1 MTGNIN
7 NMDIFFRI
15 ASEINSTQDMDQ
27 LLKYVLNEVLDVFDI
42 HRGMIM
48 LLDSAGEHLLLKAHR
63 GIPANLLGVLQKSR
77 INDAPL
83 AARVFSTGEA
93 LVKSNINEID
103 ILYKALIKPE
113 EPFFFVYCPIKT
125 SQNVLGLMM
134 LQGPGFK
141 DFTANSK
148 MILLEAICNTLGEA
162 ITRSRKES
170 ESIYLARELELLQN
184 INAALNSTA
193 GLTEVLD
200 TITEGMIKVF
210 GYTGS
215 MIFLNATGDGVK
227 ITLGSFAYD
236 YTPGIIRKIEDLL
249 GFSLKGHVFE
259 PEQGDTINRLFH
271 EQLPYI
277 SNKISD
283 QIGLLFHKNI
293 MKKLAPVVA
302 NLLPVRSALSIPL
315 IMGEKVKGIL
325 IVASRQELDEDD
337 LTRVKAFAAQAAQAI
352 ETAQLFEN
360 EQRHAAELSALQ
372 TVSKSISSTLN
383 LTEIL
388 RNATRQMV
396 ELMHVDH
403 CGILT
408 FDEDR
413 ERGNVLADYPES
425 GATSESF
432 PLKGY
437 GAAERIIAVPKPLV
451 IEDTRHDPLMASVQD
466 TMLRLDIRSMLIL
479 PLIIKGKTVGSI
491 GLDSIGKQRIFQP
504 DEITL
509 AQTITDQISVA
520 IENARLFE
528 NEHRQKQVNE
538 TLLETNR
545 IISSTLELE
554 DVLKRILKQLKK
566 VINYQAASIWMVNE
580 ERNELYIKVTDGFG
594 GDTEKFHLRLDGEK
608 GVTVYT
614 ARAGILQ
621 YVPDTAKEKRY
632 VSRGINGGSELAVPL
647 KIKGKV
653 IGVLNLES
661 KETDAYCKEDLQ
673 LISTFASQT
682 SITIDN
688 ARLFE
693 AERSRRHFAET
704 LGKIARVVIST
715 LDLDSRMHLI
725 LKELRK
731 ILLFD
736 TVSILIFSGEEL
748 VLAATLGYEDEELV
762 SEELHRH
769 LKDSPLL
776 REIVR
781 THRSIKISDVR
792 KEKKWIWVPGAEQVR
807 SWIGMP
813 LIVRN
818 RVVGILSV
826 DKFQPGFFSKK
837 DVEIVQT
844 FTDQT
849 AAALDN
855 ARLYEEVKKSEER
868 FRYVMA
874 NTGDWVWE
882 IDAEGRYT
890 YSSPVVEQLLGYT
903 TQELL
908 GKHFFDFFCQ
918 EKREKLKI
926 TAFKKFQKG
935 GPFTSFINFNL
946 HKDGYMVILETSGT
960 PIFGPDGQVSGYR
973 GSYHDITARVK
984 AEEALAISE
993 RKYRTL
999 VQHANDWIWTLDRKG
1014 IFTFINQ
1021 EAEKAIGY
1029 KSENWLGKSF
1039 VPLILQD
1046 DLPRVQQAFADTL
1059 AGKTQT
1065 YEIHVHTRDGKV
1077 LTLSVNTA
1085 PIYEG
1090 ETITGTVSMG
1100 RDVSTQR
1107 QLEEQLREAQKM
1119 EALGTL
1125 AGGIAHDFN
1134 NILGGILG
1142 YTTFIKSELPQGSS
1156 MHREINSMISL
1167 VHRAAGLTRQL
1178 LGFARGGSYHIEPI
1192 NINHIIDEVLRLLSR
1207 TIDKAISIE
1216 PVLSPDLAAIEG
1228 DAGQIQ
1234 QMILNLCLNARDAMP
1249 KGGRLFIETKNVAID
1264 DSSGSIFPEMETG
1277 VYVKVSVSDTG
1288 SGMDPETKARIFDPF
1303 FSTKGGQ
1310 GSEKHSGLGL
1320 SMVYGIVKNHSG
1332 YIDVESEVG
1341 SGTTFKAYF
1350 PSTKREIAE
1359 AGRKL
1364 VTPIR
1369 GEETLLLVDDDETIL
1384 KISKRSLSKA
1394 GYKVLIANGGKE
1406 ALNIFGE
1413 RHKEIVLV
1421 ILDMI
1426 MPNTSGREVYKHLK
1440 KTDPE
1445 VRVLLSS
1452 GYSKDGQAQE
1462 LLDSGVQGFLQK
1474 PYEFSEFLQT
1484 IRQILDED

>member
-1 MTGNIN
+1 MTDNIN
-7 NMDIFFRI
+7 NMDLFFRI
-15 ASEINSTQDMDQ
+15 ASEISSSQDPDQ
-27 LLKYVLNEVLDVFDI
+27 LLKHVLNEVLDVFDI
-42 HRGMIM
+42 QQGMIM
-48 LLDSAGEHLLLKAHR
+48 LLDSTGEHLLLKAHR
-63 GIPANLLGVLQKSR
+63 GIPANLLRVLQKSR

-83 AARVFSTGEA
+83 AARVFSTGASFVE
-93 LVKSNINEID
+93 SNIDEID
-103 ILYKALIKPE
+103 TPYKALIKPG

-125 SQNVLGLMM
+125 SQYVLGLMI

-141 DFTANSK
+141 DFKASGD
-148 MILLEAICNTLGEA
+148 MVLLEAICKTLGEA
-162 ITRSRKES
+162 IKRSRKDS
-170 ESIYLARELELLQN
+170 ESIYLARELKLLQN
-184 INAALNSTA
+184 INAALNSTT

-200 TITEGMIKVF
+200 TIAEGMVKVF

-215 MIFLNATGDGVK
+215 LIFLDKKGDGAK
-227 ITLGSFAYD
+227 ITLESFAYD
-236 YTPGIIRKIEDLL
+236 YNPTIIRKIEGLL

-259 PEQGDTINRLFH
+259 PEKEDTIHLLFH

-277 SNKISD
+277 TNKISD
-283 QIGLLFHKNI
+283 QLGALFHKKI
-293 MKKLAPVVA
+293 LKKLAPTIA
-302 NLLPVRSALSIPL
+302 NLLPVRSALLIPL
-315 IMGEKVKGIL
+315 IMGKKVKGIL
-325 IVASRQELDEDD
+325 VVASRQELCENDVS
-337 LTRVKAFAAQAAQAI
+337 RVQAFATQASMAI
-352 ETAQLFEN
+352 ETARHHKD
-360 EQRHAAELSALQ
+360 EQRHAAELSAFQ

-383 LTEIL
+383 LAEIL

-396 ELMHVDH
+396 ELLQVDH
-403 CGILT
+403 CGILA

-413 ERGNVLADYPES
+413 ERGKVLADYPES

-432 PLKGY
+432 PLKGF

-466 TMLRLDIRSMLIL
+466 TMFRLDIRSMLIL
-479 PLIIKGKTVGSI
+479 PLVIKGKTIGSI
-491 GLDSIGKQRIFQP
+491 GLDAIGKQRIFQP

-509 AQTITDQISVA
+509 AQTITDQVSVA

-528 NEHRQKQVNE
+528 NEQSTRQ
-538 TLLETNR
+538 
-545 IISSTLELE
+545 
-554 DVLKRILKQLKK
+554 
-566 VINYQAASIWMVNE
+566 
-580 ERNELYIKVTDGFG
+580 
-594 GDTEKFHLRLDGEK
+594 
-608 GVTVYT
+608 
-614 ARAGILQ
+614 
-621 YVPDTAKEKRY
+621 
-632 VSRGINGGSELAVPL
+632 
-647 KIKGKV
+647 
-653 IGVLNLES
+653 
-661 KETDAYCKEDLQ
+661 
-673 LISTFASQT
+673 
-682 SITIDN
+682 
-688 ARLFE
+688 
-693 AERSRRHFAET
+693 FAEALST
-704 LGKIARVVIST
+704 VTRVVIST

-725 LKELRK
+725 LKELRQ

-748 VLAATLGYEDEELV
+748 VLGATLGYEDEELV
-762 SEELHRH
+762 REEMHQH
-769 LKDSPLL
+769 LKDSQLL

-781 THRSIKISDVR
+781 THRPIKISDVR
-792 KEKKWIWVPGAEQVR
+792 EEKKWIWVTGAEHVR
-807 SWIGMP
+807 SWIGVP

-837 DVEIVQT
+837 DVEIVQA
-844 FTDQT
+844 FTDQM

-874 NTGDWVWE
+874 NTGEWVWE

-890 YSSPVVEQLLGYT
+890 YSSPVVEQILGYT
-903 TQELL
+903 TQEIL
-908 GKHFFDFFCQ
+908 GKHLFDFFCP
-918 EKREKLKI
+918 EKREKLKT
-926 TAFKKFQKG
+926 TAFKIFQKG

-946 HKDGYMVILETSGT
+946 HKDGYTVILETSGT

-973 GSYHDITARVK
+973 GSNHDITARVK

-1021 EAEKAIGY
+1021 EAEEAIGY
-1029 KSENWLGKSF
+1029 KSEDWLGKSF
-1039 VPLILQD
+1039 VPLVLQE
-1046 DLPRVQQAFADTL
+1046 DLPHVQQAFKDTL
-1059 AGKTQT
+1059 AGKAQT
-1065 YEIHVHTRDGKV
+1065 YEMHVHKRDGKL
-1077 LTLSVNTA
+1077 LTFSVNSA

-1090 ETITGTVSMG
+1090 ETIVGTVSMG

-1249 KGGRLFIETKNVAID
+1249 KGGRLFIETKNVSID
-1264 DSSGSIFPEMETG
+1264 DSSGSIFPEMETC
-1277 VYVKVSVSDTG
+1277 VYVQVCVSDTG
-1288 SGMDPETKARIFDPF
+1288 AGMDPETKARIFDPF

-1310 GSEKHSGLGL
+1310 GSERHSGLGL

-1341 SGTTFKAYF
+1341 SGTSFRVCF

-1359 AGRKL
+1359 AGRKMI
-1364 VTPIR
+1364 TPVR
-1369 GEETLLLVDDDETIL
+1369 GKETLLLVDDEETIL
-1384 KISKRSLSKA
+1384 KIAKRSLNRA
-1394 GYKVLIANGGKE
+1394 GYKVFIANGGKE

-1413 RHKEIVLV
+1413 RHKEIALI

-1426 MPNTSGREVYKHLK
+1426 MPNMSGREVYKHLK
-1440 KTDPE
+1440 EIDPE

-1462 LLDSGVQGFLQK
+1462 LLDAGVQNFLQK
-1474 PYEFSEFLQT
+1474 PYEFSELLQT